1 MRPWAILAL
10 LLAIFTTSG
19 TIYRP
24 SHPIPWCR
32 PVVNL
37 PLSLFWGIAHAESDF
52 YTFAIGPDGFD
63 HGFWQVRSF
72 YNVERGI
79 KNAFDPIETTRWAVG
94 NFTKNLD
101 YFRSV
106 DKAISAHKRGR
117 DWVRKHGIDRE
128 YIAKVKGDE

>member
-37 PLSLFWGIAHAESDF
+37 PLSLFWGIAHAESD
-52 YTFAIGPDGFD
+52 YNPMAVGIDGAD
-63 HGFWQVRSF
+63 LGMWQFRSF
-72 YNVERGI
+72 YNVERGLV
-79 KNAFDPIETTRWAVG
+79 NPFDPVESTQKAVVL
-94 NFTKNLD
+94 FTKNLA
-101 YFRSV
+101 YFRNV
-106 DKAISAHKRGR
+106 DKAITSHKRGR
-117 DWVRKHGIDRE
+117 DWTRKHGIDRE
-128 YIAKVKGDE
+128 YIAKVKGG